1 MDHPASRPAPE
12 TLDALFEALGGCAGN
27 LPKRL
32 RQCADYV
39 VRNPDRV
46 AVSTVAE
53 VAAAA
58 EVQPSAVMR
67 FCQELGFTGFSQMR
81 RLFREECARKWPDYS
96 TRLRNLRAAGG
107 SHPEA
112 LLAEFVDAGRNSL
125 ERLTGTVDPAMLDRA
140 VAALA
145 AAPVVHLVGYRRAY
159 PVASY
164 LAYALDKMG
173 VPSLLHS
180 AVGQLPSINALR
192 PGDAV
197 VAITFAPYSA
207 ETVSFVETARA
218 GNHAVVAITDSP
230 SGPLQRHGA
239 MPLLVSEVDV
249 GAFRALCATFA
260 LAITLA
266 VALGARREADRPAG
280 GPSVPRQASSP
291 QPPRRRTD
299 GA

>member
-1 MDHPASRPAPE
+1 M
-12 TLDALFEALGGCAGN
+12 
-27 LPKRL
+27 
-32 RQCADYV
+32 
-39 VRNPDRV
+39 
-46 AVSTVAE
+46 
-53 VAAAA
+53 
-58 EVQPSAVMR
+58 
-67 FCQELGFTGFSQMR
+67 
-81 RLFREECARKWPDYS
+81 
-96 TRLRNLRAAGG
+96 
-107 SHPEA
+107 
-112 LLAEFVDAGRNSL
+112 
-125 ERLTGTVDPAMLDRA
+125 
-140 VAALA
+140 
-145 AAPVVHLVGYRRAY
+145 
-159 PVASY
+159 
-164 LAYALDKMG
+164 
-173 VPSLLHS
+173 
-180 AVGQLPSINALR
+180 
-192 PGDAV
+192 

-291 QPPRRRTD
+291 PPPRRRTD